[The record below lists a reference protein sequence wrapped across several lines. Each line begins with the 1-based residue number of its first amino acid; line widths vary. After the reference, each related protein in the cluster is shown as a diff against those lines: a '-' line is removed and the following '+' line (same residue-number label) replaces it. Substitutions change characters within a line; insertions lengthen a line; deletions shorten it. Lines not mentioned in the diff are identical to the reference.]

1 MLCALDLSERSRAV
15 LYHAVGVAGACGARL
30 TLVHVGSA
38 GDASDSERRLQALY
52 LDTVPYGAPYVT
64 GPDIVATSGEAAD
77 AVLRIARERNAD
89 LIVTGSRARGALAR
103 LLLGSTTT
111 QLLKEADRPVLL
123 VPPGDMEVVSLSPDR
138 VSLHFGAVVAA
149 VDLAEP
155 NETQLRMAAALATL
169 AHQPLMLLSVAAAT
183 ADEHDV
189 ARDLRAL
196 AKQADVSIS
205 AVIIR
210 KGAVA
215 SEIARAAQH
224 EQVGLVVMGLRR
236 AGRGTPGAIASAVLE
251 SGRALV
257 LAVPER

>member
-1 MLCALDLSERSRAV
+1 M

-38 GDASDSERRLQALY
+38 GDAGGIERRLQTLY
-52 LDTVPYGAPYVT
+52 LDTVPYGAPYVAD
-64 GPDIVATSGEAAD
+64 PDVEAKSGEAAD
-77 AVLRIARERNAD
+77 AVLQTARERNAD
-89 LIVTGSRARGALAR
+89 LIVTGSRARGALTR

-123 VPPGDMEVVSLSPDR
+123 VPPSDMEVVSLSPDR

-155 NETQLRMAAALATL
+155 NETQLRLAAALAAL

-183 ADEHDV
+183 ADEHDA

-196 AKQADVSIS
+196 AKQAGVAIA

-210 KGAVA
+210 KGPVA
-215 SEIARAAQH
+215 SEIARAAKH

-236 AGRGTPGAIASAVLE
+236 AGRGTPGGIASAVLE